1 MSVKIG
7 ALLNSLLVKAGIA
20 ADNPELISMLS
31 KSELAN
37 AEIHK
42 DLADALEKNLLTPES
57 ALAHP
62 KVRPT
67 LFAQALNGVD
77 SEINS
82 LIDELGFDDEVKTSL
97 KGIQGN
103 TNERVRQFKAEAK
116 KLVEKASKQSQ
127 KGDVEAANKTIKELN
142 DKIAELNNSKKSE
155 VDNLAATHRSQIKD
169 LRLETLLSGKKYP
182 NKDLPQEVNVLTA
195 KQLIDMDLARKGYVL
210 DLDETGKSFKLKT
223 KEGTDVFVDNK
234 QVSPSDYFDAVLAEN
249 KFVAVNTPP
258 PPPGQ
263 GGPFTPPPGTP
274 PNPSNNSVVAQIEAD
289 LAQLK

>member
-7 ALLNSLLVKAGIA
+7 ALLNSLLLKAGVKADDA
-20 ADNPELISMLS
+20 ELISLLS
-31 KSELAN
+31 KSDLAN
-37 AEIHK
+37 AEIHG
-42 DLADALEKNLLTPES
+42 DLANALEKNLLTPES

-67 LFAQALNGVD
+67 LFAQALNGID
-77 SEINS
+77 SELES
-82 LIDELGFDDEVKTSL
+82 ALDELGFDDDVKATI

-103 TNERVRQFKAEAK
+103 TNERMRQFKAETK
-116 KLVEKASKQSQ
+116 KLMEKATKQAG

-142 DKIAELNNSKKSE
+142 DKISEINNGKKTE
-155 VDNLAATHRSQIKD
+155 IDNLTSTHRSQIKD
-169 LRLETLLSGKKYP
+169 LRLDTLLSGKKYP
-182 NKDLPQEVNVLTA
+182 NKDLPQEVNVMTA
-195 KQLIDMDLARKGYVL
+195 KQLIDMDLSRKGYVL

-234 QVSPSDYFDAVLAEN
+234 QISPSDYFDAVLAEN

-258 PPPGQ
+258 PPGP
-263 GGPFTPPPGTP
+263 GGPFPPPPGTP

-289 LAQLK
+289 LKQLQ

>member
-20 ADNPELISMLS
+20 ADHPELISLLS

-37 AEIHK
+37 AEIHG
-42 DLADALEKNLLTPES
+42 DLANALEKNLLTPDS

-77 SEINS
+77 SEIDS
-82 LIDELGFDDEVKTSL
+82 LIEELGFDDEVKTSI

-103 TNERVRQFKAEAK
+103 TNERVRQLKAEAK
-116 KLVEKASKQSQ
+116 KLIEKASKQSQ
-127 KGDVEAANKTIKELN
+127 KGDVEAANKTIKDLN
-142 DKIAELNNSKKSE
+142 DKITEINNGKKTE
-155 VDNLAATHRSQIKD
+155 IENLAANHRSQIKD

-182 NKDLPQEVNVLTA
+182 NKDLPQEVNVMTA

-210 DLDETGKSFKLKT
+210 DLDETGKAFKLKT

-249 KFVAVNTPP
+249 KFVAVNTPT
-258 PPPGQ
+258 PPPGPGQ
-263 GGPFTPPPGTP
+263 FNVPPGTP
-274 PNPSNNSVVAQIEAD
+274 PNPSNNAVVAQIEAD
-289 LAQLK
+289 LAQIK